1 MCKYLF
7 NMGISFYIK
16 FFTFFLYL
24 SIFMCKYLFSMGISF
39 YIKFFT
45 FFLYLLFLCVSIWS
59 GCVIVCVIKLDTFM
73 TSRDRKELSPNFTGF
88 FYWKCRILEIS
99 FYITFFTFILY
110 FSFLCVSIYL
120 VWEFPFSY

>member
-1 MCKYLF
+1 
-7 NMGISFYIK
+7 
-16 FFTFFLYL
+16 
-24 SIFMCKYLFSMGISF
+24 MCKYLFSMGISF

-110 FSFLCVSIYL
+110 LSFLCVSIYL

>member
-59 GCVIVCVIKLDTFM
+59 GCVIVCVIKLG
-73 TSRDRKELSPNFTGF
+73 KNSPQILLVSSTENAV
-88 FYWKCRILEIS
+88 YWKFLSILHFLLS
-99 FYITFFTFILY
+99 FYIYHFY
-110 FSFLCVSIYL
+110 V
-120 VWEFPFSY
+120 